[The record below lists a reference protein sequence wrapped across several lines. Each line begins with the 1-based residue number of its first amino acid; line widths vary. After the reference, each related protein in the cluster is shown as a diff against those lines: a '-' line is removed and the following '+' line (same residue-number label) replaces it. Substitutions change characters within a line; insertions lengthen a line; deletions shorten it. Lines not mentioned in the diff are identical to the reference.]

1 MPIFSR
7 AKFCMNFHSL
17 NFMKRADL
25 RKNLNLKIPPLRRLN
40 EILIYTHGKIYPD
53 LLLKHIV

>member
-1 MPIFSR
+1 
-7 AKFCMNFHSL
+7 MNFYSL
-17 NFMKRADL
+17 NFTKRADL